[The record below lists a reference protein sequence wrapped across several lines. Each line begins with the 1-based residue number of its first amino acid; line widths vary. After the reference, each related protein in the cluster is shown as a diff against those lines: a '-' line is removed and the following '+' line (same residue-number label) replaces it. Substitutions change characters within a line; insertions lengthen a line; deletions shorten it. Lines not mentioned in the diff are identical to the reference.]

1 VLTVLEGNNF
11 LVADDRG
18 DVVSGTHGLYYQDT
32 RYLSK
37 WRLTINDE
45 RPQLLSSGTVDYY
58 SAAVYTQN
66 APTTTM
72 PAGAVSLIREL
83 FVGKG
88 GMQNSIHVENHL
100 LDPVELKL
108 RLEFEF
114 DFLDLFEVKAREY
127 REEDL
132 VFTDSTQPAL
142 GVESARDE
150 RENSWSFTLHDGD
163 FRARA
168 LVWFADRG
176 EPDAGSITYA
186 IALEPGETWRTR
198 ANVVLLHGADERR
211 DRYTSFYFGQE
222 RVRVEESLRAWRL
235 HAPVLVTNWEDL
247 RNTYHRSLADLA
259 ALRMRS
265 QVQGAAATRDLPA
278 AGLPWFMTVFG
289 RDTLITSFQTMLLG
303 SSLAAGTLEALA
315 GLQATARD
323 DHRDAEP
330 GKIVHELRV
339 GRVAVDGGA
348 FPYYGS
354 VDSTLLFLILLSE
367 LYRWTGD
374 VDTIRGL
381 REPALNALRWIREQG
396 DLDGDGY
403 IEYQRRS
410 KNGLESQSWKDS
422 WDSMRFRDGAVA
434 QTPIATAEVQG
445 YAYDA
450 RMRMA
455 ELLRTVWNDVPL
467 AVEIEAE
474 ADALKRRFNDDF
486 FVEDGGGGR
495 YVLGLDRD
503 KRQIDSLCSNIGHL
517 LWSGVV
523 DEPRAGMIAEQLMSH
538 HLNSGWGV
546 RTMSDH
552 DRGFNPIG
560 YHTGTVWPHD
570 NSLVM
575 AGLCRYGYRLYA
587 NRIASAM
594 IEAARHFEYR
604 LPEVFAG
611 YTRERT
617 PFPVA
622 YPTACSPQAWAAGA
636 PVLFLRSMLGLR
648 PDPVSGT
655 LFADAVL
662 PEACT
667 MLELRGVAALG
678 RQFDITVRGGHAEVR
693 ESA

>member
-1 VLTVLEGNNF
+1 MLTVLEGNNF

-18 DVVSGTHGLYYQDT
+18 DVLTGSDGLYYNDT
-32 RYLSK
+32 RYLSR
-37 WRLTINDE
+37 WRLTLNGE

-58 SAAVYTQN
+58 SAAVYMQN
-66 APTTTM
+66 AATKGM
-72 PAGAVSLIREL
+72 PAGAVSLLREL
-83 FVGKG
+83 FVGEG
-88 GMQNSIHVENHL
+88 GMQNSILVENHL
-100 LDPVELKL
+100 LEPLELEIK
-108 RLEFEF
+108 LEFEF

-132 VFTDSTQPAL
+132 VFTDSTQPPI
-142 GVESARDE
+142 GVETSRDE
-150 RENSWSFTLHDGD
+150 RENSWSFTLRDGD
-163 FRARA
+163 FRAQA
-168 LVWFADRG
+168 LVWVAHRG
-176 EPDAGSITYA
+176 EVGATSVSHRFT
-186 IALEPGETWRTR
+186 LQPGDTWRTR
-198 ANVVLLHGADERR
+198 AHVVLLHGSDERR
-211 DRYTSFYFGQE
+211 QRYTSFYFGQE

-235 HAPVLVTNWEDL
+235 HAPELVTDWEDL
-247 RNTYHRSLADLA
+247 RNTYQRSLADLA
-259 ALRMRS
+259 ALRMRPRNHGVPS
-265 QVQGAAATRDLPA
+265 RNLPA

-303 SSLAAGTLEALA
+303 SSLAEGTLEALA
-315 GLQATARD
+315 AMQSTTRD

-339 GRVAVDGGA
+339 GRVAVEGGA

-374 VDTIRGL
+374 VDAVGGL

-403 IEYQRRS
+403 IEYHRRS
-410 KNGLESQSWKDS
+410 KNGLESQTWKDS
-422 WDSMRFRDGAVA
+422 WDSMRFRNGQVA
-434 QTPIATAEVQG
+434 QSPIATAEVQG

-450 RMRMA
+450 RVRMA
-455 ELLRTVWNDVPL
+455 EMLRNVWNDPAL
-467 AVEIEAE
+467 ADELEREAE
-474 ADALKRRFNDDF
+474 TLKARFNGDF
-486 FVEDGGGGR
+486 FVEDDDGPR
-495 YVLGLDRD
+495 YVLGLDHE

-517 LWSGVV
+517 LWSGIV
-523 DEPRAGMIAEQLMSH
+523 DEPRAGLIAEQLMSH

-546 RTMSDH
+546 RTMSDQE
-552 DRGFNPIG
+552 RGYNPIG

-575 AGLCRYGYRLYA
+575 AGLCRYGYRQYA

-648 PDPVSGT
+648 ADPVTGT
-655 LFADAVL
+655 LHADAVL
-662 PEACT
+662 PESCNR
-667 MLELRGVAALG
+667 LELRGVQALG

>member
-1 VLTVLEGNNF
+1 MLTVLEGNNF

-18 DVVSGTHGLYYQDT
+18 DVLTGTDGLYYQDT

-37 WRLTINDE
+37 WRLTLNGE

-66 APTTTM
+66 APTKTM

-100 LDPVELKL
+100 LDRVELKL

-132 VFTDSTQPAL
+132 VFTDSTEPAL

-168 LVWFADRG
+168 LVWVADRG
-176 EPDAGSITYA
+176 EADEGSITHS
-186 IALEPGETWRTR
+186 IALDPGETWRTR

-265 QVQGAAATRDLPA
+265 QIQGAAATRDLPA

-374 VDTIRGL
+374 VDTIKGL
-381 REPALNALRWIREQG
+381 REPALNALRWVREQG

-422 WDSMRFRDGAVA
+422 WDSMRFRDGSVA
-434 QTPIATAEVQG
+434 QSPIATAEVQG

-455 ELLRTVWNDVPL
+455 ELLRVVWNDAPL
-467 AVEIEAE
+467 AIEIEAE
-474 ADALKRRFNDDF
+474 AETLKRRFNDDF
-486 FVEDGGGGR
+486 FIEDSNGGR
-495 YVLGLDRD
+495 YVLGLDHE
-503 KRQIDSLCSNIGHL
+503 KRPIDSLCSNIGHL

-538 HLNSGWGV
+538 QLNSGWGV
-546 RTMSDH
+546 RTMSAH

-622 YPTACSPQAWAAGA
+622 YPTACSPQAWAAAA

-648 PDPVSGT
+648 PDPVSGK
-655 LFADAVL
+655 LYADAVL

>member
-1 VLTVLEGNNF
+1 MLTVLEGNNF

-18 DVVSGTHGLYYQDT
+18 DVVSGTDGLYYQDT

-37 WRLTINDE
+37 WRLTLNGE

-66 APTTTM
+66 APTKAM

-88 GMQNSIHVENHL
+88 GMQNSIQVENHL
-100 LDPVELKL
+100 LDPVELRL

-142 GVESARDE
+142 GVETARDE

-168 LVWFADRG
+168 LVWVADRG
-176 EPDAGSITYA
+176 EADAGSITHT
-186 IALEPGETWRTR
+186 IALEPGEKWRTR

-265 QVQGAAATRDLPA
+265 QIQGAAATRDLPA

-315 GLQATARD
+315 GLQATIRD

-374 VDTIRGL
+374 VDTIKGL

-403 IEYQRRS
+403 IEYHRRS

-422 WDSMRFRDGAVA
+422 WDSMRFRDGSVA

-450 RMRMA
+450 RNRMA

-467 AVEIEAE
+467 AIEIEAE
-474 ADALKRRFNDDF
+474 AEALKRHFNDDF
-486 FVEDGGGGR
+486 FVEDGAGGR
-495 YVLGLDRD
+495 YVLGLDHD

-523 DEPRAGMIAEQLMSH
+523 DEPRAGLIAEQLMSH
-538 HLNSGWGV
+538 QLNSGWGV

-570 NSLVM
+570 NSLVV

-667 MLELRGVAALG
+667 LLELRGVAALG

>member
-1 VLTVLEGNNF
+1 
-11 LVADDRG
+11 
-18 DVVSGTHGLYYQDT
+18 
-32 RYLSK
+32 
-37 WRLTINDE
+37 
-45 RPQLLSSGTVDYY
+45 TVDYY

-66 APTTTM
+66 APTKAM

-88 GMQNSIHVENHL
+88 GMQNSIQVENHL
-100 LDPVELKL
+100 LDPVELRL

-142 GVESARDE
+142 GVETARDE

-168 LVWFADRG
+168 LVWVADRG
-176 EPDAGSITYA
+176 EADAGSITHT
-186 IALEPGETWRTR
+186 IALEPGEKWRTR

-265 QVQGAAATRDLPA
+265 QIQGAAATRDLPA

-315 GLQATARD
+315 GLQATIRD

-374 VDTIRGL
+374 VDTIKGL

-403 IEYQRRS
+403 IEYHRRS

-422 WDSMRFRDGAVA
+422 WDSMRFRDGSVA

-450 RMRMA
+450 RNRMA

-467 AVEIEAE
+467 AIEIEAE
-474 ADALKRRFNDDF
+474 AEALKRHFNDVF
-486 FVEDGGGGR
+486 FVEDGAGGR
-495 YVLGLDRD
+495 YVLGLDHD

-523 DEPRAGMIAEQLMSH
+523 DEPRAGLIAEQLMSH
-538 HLNSGWGV
+538 QLNSGWGV

-570 NSLVM
+570 NSLVV

-667 MLELRGVAALG
+667 LLELRGVAALG